1 MRNHLKNC
9 MPRKDTL
16 VKDGAEDLIQMV
28 AIYDAVMT
36 GNANAEKRNKKI
48 NIDFQSTKRS
58 T

>member
-1 MRNHLKNC
+1 